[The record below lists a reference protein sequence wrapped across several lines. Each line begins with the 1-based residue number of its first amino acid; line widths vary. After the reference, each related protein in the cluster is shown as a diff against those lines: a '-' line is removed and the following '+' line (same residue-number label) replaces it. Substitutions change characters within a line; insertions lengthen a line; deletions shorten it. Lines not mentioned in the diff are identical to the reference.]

1 MDSLGWVDRLVWIL
15 RFNKSQPP
23 WMFNKR
29 GLANL
34 EEKEN
39 HKKKGSGEK
48 KTKFIEN
55 SRLEMAYPLD
65 LG

>member
-39 HKKKGSGEK
+39 HKEKGSGEK
-48 KTKFIEN
+48 PRK
-55 SRLEMAYPLD
+55 L
-65 LG
+65 